1 MNYVVRKKNRIIINA
16 VSYTH
21 LDVYKRQGYMICSS
35 ANGRGH
41 LYIAPMDE
49 TKNFCDFDFDNIKE
63 LNGSTGSYFDEDG
76 TIKQKDKG
84 GIEGDCMFKYKD
96 HYYFTGSDLYG
107 WRGSRVYVFESKDI
121 LGDYKLK
128 PDYID
133 TSKSS
138 SNLPYIM
145 PGAKYSYCLLYTSRC
160 V

>member
-1 MNYVVRKKNRIIINA
+1 MFYDEDSK
-16 VSYTH
+16 
-21 LDVYKRQGYMICSS
+21 GYMICSS

-107 WRGSRVYVFESKDI
+107 WRGSRVYVFESKRYTRRLQI
-121 LGDYKLK
+121 KAG
-128 PDYID
+128 
-133 TSKSS
+133 
-138 SNLPYIM
+138 
-145 PGAKYSYCLLYTSRC
+145 LY
-160 V
+160 

>member
-1 MNYVVRKKNRIIINA
+1 
-16 VSYTH
+16 
-21 LDVYKRQGYMICSS
+21 
-35 ANGRGH
+35 
-41 LYIAPMDE
+41 
-49 TKNFCDFDFDNIKE
+49 
-63 LNGSTGSYFDEDG
+63 
-76 TIKQKDKG
+76 
-84 GIEGDCMFKYKD
+84 MFKYKD

-145 PGAKYSYCLLYTSRC
+145 PGAQFTNRILLYASRKQAGHGYLLW
-160 V
+160 